1 MKMHIKISCS
11 VGKANEFDNVEQITI
26 TKDGNLKNVTIKTD
40 TDEQTISFTSDR
52 VVIKVDD

>member
-1 MKMHIKISCS
+1 MHIKISCS
-11 VGKANEFDNVEQITI
+11 VGKVNEFDNVEQITI

-40 TDEQTISFTSDR
+40 TNEQTVSFTSDR